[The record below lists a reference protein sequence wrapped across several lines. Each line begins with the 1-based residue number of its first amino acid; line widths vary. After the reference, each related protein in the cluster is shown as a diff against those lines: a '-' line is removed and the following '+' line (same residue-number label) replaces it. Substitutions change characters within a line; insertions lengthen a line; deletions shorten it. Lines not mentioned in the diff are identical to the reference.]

1 MMKLKV
7 YLINL
12 KRSEDRLVFMNK
24 QLDKLGLAYERFE
37 AYDGKLMSIEFI
49 KSNSNYDEVVKK
61 EISPGLIGC
70 TFSHLF
76 LYKLI
81 SERNDQHILILED
94 DMLLSKDFFDVVNLA
109 VKELNDGE
117 IIFPYFIPKPN
128 CRLTTENE
136 IKLNDKYSIKTFVDY
151 HRALATGAYLL
162 TKQTATDLYNGLY
175 PMSTFVDDWPNMY
188 EKGMVK
194 KFKTIYPLIARSA
207 DFRSE
212 IGYLKDKP
220 VIKSIVN
227 FIQDKTP
234 LLNWFFKLYRKR
246 VADKLRNQII
256 LTDEKI
262 AH

>member
-1 MMKLKV
+1 MKLKV

-12 KRSEDRLVFMNK
+12 KRSSDRLVFMNK
-24 QLDKLGLAYERFE
+24 QLEKQGLKYEIFE
-37 AYDGKLMSIEFI
+37 AYDGKSLSKEFI
-49 KSNSNYDEVVKK
+49 SEFADESMISKK
-61 EISPGLIGC
+61 QMPPGAVGC
-70 TFSHLF
+70 SFSHIF

-81 SERNDQHILILED
+81 SERNDENILVLED
-94 DMLLSKDFFDVVNLA
+94 DMLLSKDFASIVDLA
-109 VKELNDGE
+109 SKHLKDGE

-128 CRLTTENE
+128 CRLTSEE
-136 IKLNDKYSIKTFVDY
+136 EVKLNPNYTIKTFVDY

-162 TKQTATDLYNGLY
+162 TKETASALYQGLN
-175 PMSTFVDDWPNMY
+175 PLVTFADDWPYFY
-188 EKGMVK
+188 EKGLIK
-194 KFKTIYPLIARSA
+194 KFKTIYPLVARSA

-220 VIKSIVN
+220 LVKKTVN

-246 VADKLRNQII
+246 VADKLRSQIV
-256 LTDEKI
+256 LTNDKI